1 MKCNEQSAATE
12 QGNRGQND
20 ASSNIAAPPLIGHKT
35 QVSHAAHVANSQK
48 GPEKER
54 RSDED
59 GAMKERFE
67 IVPCQKR
74 KHAVPCK
81 RLCRPKEKRSQKR
94 SDNND
99 RDKIERQFSYVFQ
112 GR

>member
-1 MKCNEQSAATE
+1 MKCNQQTAATE
-12 QGNRGQND
+12 QGNRRQNN
-20 ASSNIAAPPLIGHKT
+20 AGAEIAAPARIICKA
-35 QVSHAAHVANSQK
+35 QISHATHVANSQK

-74 KHAVPCK
+74 KHAVRCK
-81 RLCRPKEKRSQKR
+81 RLRRPKEKRRQKR